1 MVGSALLA
9 EFKRRA
15 EAALPGRIARV
26 VLFGSRA
33 RGDARFDSD
42 WDLAVFLNNVPSTE
56 DRRALA
62 VAAYDLIL
70 DSGQF
75 LQPIALPI
83 ARADEDSLFM
93 RRIRQDGVPI

>member
-1 MVGSALLA
+1 MAYSQLLA

-33 RGDARFDSD
+33 RGDARSDSD
-42 WDLAVFLNNVPSTE
+42 WDLAVFLHNIPKME

-62 VAAYDLIL
+62 DAAYDLIL

-83 ARADEDSLFM
+83 DRADEDSMFM
-93 RRIRQDGVPI
+93 RRIRQDGVSL